1 MAEKR
6 KDQAARSGEVVEV
19 VLRNLQQSNSC
30 VGCGLIQP
38 GTVINNY

>member
-19 VLRNLQQSNSC
+19 VLRNLQQSNS
-30 VGCGLIQP
+30 VLD
-38 GTVINNY
+38 VD